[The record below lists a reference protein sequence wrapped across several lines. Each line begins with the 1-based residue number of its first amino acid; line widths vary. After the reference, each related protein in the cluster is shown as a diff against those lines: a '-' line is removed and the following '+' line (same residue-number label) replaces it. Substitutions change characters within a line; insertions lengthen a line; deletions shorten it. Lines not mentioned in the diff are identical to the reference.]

1 MSLPVN
7 EVFASAAAIY
17 KLGTIQKVLELA
29 SIAVFGAMARDF
41 LDGKALT
48 ALLLKA
54 LVPAVILTSLAGLT
68 VSSEM
73 MGFVGAGLLLV
84 ICQIVAGK
92 IAARLLLG
100 NDPSRAVARRT
111 SAVQLSTMAPVLSVF
126 AFVREFVG
134 EASAGHAALVD
145 LPSKAYM
152 LLLLP
157 IALTLSGAAVTNG
170 GSAEGTVV
178 KGPPLTLGA
187 RIRSIGREL
196 ADPFNAA
203 ILAGLTMAITGTRV
217 DDIGFAGNAIK
228 TLASAQTPVLFLLI
242 GLKFR
247 LGGARANFCVAL
259 LLLRH
264 GLLALATTGLLRVAS
279 INDAGTRLAAVLCSQ
294 AAASIVG
301 FGQISAAQAK
311 RPSLGY
317 DPALAFEIAGLSFP
331 LTIVLNTLACVI
343 GAPWVDHL
351 EKIGL
356 ALLAG
361 AAAMYY
367 SNNQFVGY
375 KI

>member
-1 MSLPVN
+1 MSAPAAGAL
-7 EVFASAAAIY
+7 AKAAALY
-17 KLGTIQKVLELA
+17 QLQTIQKILELA
-29 SIAVFGAMARDF
+29 TISLFGLLARDL

-54 LVPAVILTSLAGLT
+54 LVPAVILMSLAGLSISPET
-68 VSSEM
+68 LS
-73 MGFVGAGLLLV
+73 FVGAGLLLV
-84 ICQIVAGK
+84 LCQIAAGH
-92 IAARLLLG
+92 ISSRVLLG
-100 NDPSRAVARRT
+100 GEPSRAVARRT

-126 AFVREFVG
+126 AFIREFVG

-157 IALTLSGAAVTNG
+157 FALSLGGAAASRASPADGEARRARVP
-170 GSAEGTVV
+170 SLKERA
-178 KGPPLTLGA
+178 LGVA
-187 RIRSIGREL
+187 REL

-203 ILAGLTMAITGTRV
+203 ILAGLAMALTGTRV
-217 DDIGFAGNAIK
+217 ADLGFAGNAVQ

-242 GLKFR
+242 GMKFK
-247 LGGARANFCVAL
+247 LTGARASFCVAL
-259 LLLRH
+259 LFLRH
-264 GLLALATTGLLRVAS
+264 GLLALATTALLRFAS

-331 LTIVLNTLACVI
+331 LTIILNTLACVI
-343 GAPWVDHL
+343 GAPYVDNL
-351 EKIGL
+351 GKLGL
-356 ALLAG
+356 ALLA
-361 AAAMYY
+361 AAAGIYY
-367 SNNQFVGY
+367 ANNQFLGY